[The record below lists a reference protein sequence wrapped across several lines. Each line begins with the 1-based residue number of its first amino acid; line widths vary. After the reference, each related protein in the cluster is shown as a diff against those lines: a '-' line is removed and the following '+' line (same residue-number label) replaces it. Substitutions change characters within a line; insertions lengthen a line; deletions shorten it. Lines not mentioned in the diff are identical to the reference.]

1 MFPKY
6 EGNLSTIYEE
16 AQRAAVIVK
25 NLLTFARKHAPVKQ
39 MSQANT
45 VVEGV
50 LKLRSYEQKVNNI
63 EVENIWRLISRK

>member
-1 MFPKY
+1 LP
-6 EGNLSTIYEE
+6 E
-16 AQRAAVIVK
+16 
-25 NLLTFARKHAPVKQ
+25 KHAPVKQ

-63 EVENIWRLISRK
+63 EVEKHLALISRK